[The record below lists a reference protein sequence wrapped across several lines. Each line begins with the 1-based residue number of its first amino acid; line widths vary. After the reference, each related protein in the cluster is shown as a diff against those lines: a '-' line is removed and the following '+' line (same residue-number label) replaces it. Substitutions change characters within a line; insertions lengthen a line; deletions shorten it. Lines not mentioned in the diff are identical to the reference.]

1 MLEPIIDA
9 ARFHWALGD
18 TPITLI
24 TARENHVYRIDKVAA
39 IDGPAVLRL
48 HRPGYRSNEEINSE
62 LLWMEMLGNHG
73 IAVPIPVP
81 TTDGKYTQVVN
92 GTVVDLLTW
101 IDTVP
106 LSGNEPPEQY
116 YVELGRLMANMHKL
130 ADNWESP
137 VEFTR
142 PTWELVGDNP
152 SWGRFWENPLLTS
165 AQSKKFLEFRDDA
178 RNALVKLENQGS
190 LDFGLIHADL
200 VSENVLSNGTQLHPI
215 DFDDGG
221 YGYRLFDLATATR
234 QCKRQRESQIF
245 IKAMI
250 AGYREVRPLNTNALP
265 LFEALR
271 ASTYVGW
278 NISRLEEPDGRE
290 RNGRYVAEAEKA
302 IDAFVNCQL

>member
-18 TPITLI
+18 TPISLI
-24 TARENHVYRIDKVAA
+24 AARENHVYRIDKVAA

-73 IAVPIPVP
+73 IAVPNPVP

-101 IDTVP
+101 IEAVP
-106 LSGNEPPEQY
+106 LSGNETTKQY
-116 YVELGRLMANMHKL
+116 YFELGRLMANMHKL
-130 ADNWESP
+130 ADNWKP
-137 VEFTR
+137 PAEFTR

-152 SWGRFWENPLLTS
+152 SWDRFWENPLLTPV
-165 AQSKKFLEFRDDA
+165 QSNKFLEFRDDA

-200 VSENVLSNGTQLHPI
+200 VSENVLSNGVQLHPI

-221 YGYRLFDLATATR
+221 YGYRLLDLATTTC
-234 QCKRQRESQIF
+234 QCKRQSRNQIY

-250 AGYREVRPLNTNALP
+250 AGYREVRPVNTKALP

-302 IDAFVNCQL
+302 IDTFVNCQL